1 MRVFAISDVHL
12 SLGVENKSMDVFG
25 TGWARHIQR
34 LQEGWRDTV
43 APGDLVLLAGD
54 ISWAMCRQDARE
66 DLFFLHTLPG
76 TKVLL
81 RGNHDFWWSG
91 YSKVLSMLPPSLK
104 AVQNNALRLGDIC
117 ICGTRGWTAP
127 GTAGFSEEEDRKL
140 FEREKVRLRLSLE
153 QLPKA
158 GTLNL
163 CMLHYPP
170 FAEKGEPTDM
180 VHILEE
186 YPVQHVVYGHL
197 HGKSG
202 RSAFQGLYG
211 ETEYHFTSADA
222 LHFVPKRIL

>member
-1 MRVFAISDVHL
+1 
-12 SLGVENKSMDVFG
+12 MDVFG

-54 ISWAMCRQDARE
+54 ISWAMYRQDARE

-140 FEREKVRLRLSLE
+140 FEREKYGCGFLWSSC
-153 QLPKA
+153 PKPA
-158 GTLNL
+158 
-163 CMLHYPP
+163 H
-170 FAEKGEPTDM
+170 
-180 VHILEE
+180 
-186 YPVQHVVYGHL
+186 
-197 HGKSG
+197 
-202 RSAFQGLYG
+202 
-211 ETEYHFTSADA
+211 
-222 LHFVPKRIL
+222 

>member
-54 ISWAMCRQDARE
+54 ISWAMYRQDARE

-153 QLPKA
+153 QLPKD

-170 FAEKGEPTDM
+170 FTEKGEPTDM

-186 YPVQHVVYGHL
+186 YPVQLVVYGHL

-202 RSAFQGLYG
+202 WSAFQGLYG

>member
-54 ISWAMCRQDARE
+54 ISWAMYRQDARE

-117 ICGTRGWTAP
+117 ICGTRGWMNDP
-127 GTAGFSEEEDRKL
+127 IEKKVL
-140 FEREKVRLRLSLE
+140 LRECGRLRMSLE
-153 QLPKA
+153 EGKKSGKEPLVF
-158 GTLNL
+158 
-163 CMLHYPP
+163 LHYPP
-170 FAEKGEPTDM
+170 VFGGGECYE
-180 VHILEE
+180 ILDVLLE
-186 YPVQHVVYGHL
+186 YGIRQVYYGHI
-197 HGKSG
+197 HGYSSG
-202 RSAFQGLYG
+202 YAINGIRNGIDFRLISC
-211 ETEYHFTSADA
+211 D
-222 LHFVPKRIL
+222 FVQFNPVKIM